1 MRSSNQNSN
10 LCLDIFT
17 ENAASM
23 QYYRDQEACLRKG
36 RPEHQ
41 RMLRV
46 LEQAMKQELTPR
58 QIACIQAYYFE
69 EMKMSEV
76 AQRLGIDT
84 SSVSRHLKRARER
97 LARVMGYAF
106 ERLEHCDIPE

>member
-1 MRSSNQNSN
+1 MRSSNTSSN

-17 ENAASM
+17 ENSASL
-23 QYYRDQEACLRKG
+23 QHYQEQEACLRSG

-46 LEQAMKQELTPR
+46 LQQAMAQELTPR
-58 QIACIQAYYFE
+58 QMDCIQGYYFQE
-69 EMKMSEV
+69 QKMSQV
-76 AQRLGIDT
+76 AEQLGINT
-84 SSVSRHLKRARER
+84 SSVSRHLKRARAR

-106 ERLEHCDIPE
+106 ERLQGCNIET